1 MWNRDDLIEALIS
14 GRPRIANR
22 CIIEGMKPL
31 FVYALA
37 LCLGLGQALAQQGL
51 RGTIETPELDYAPG
65 QVLVKFRDGITPLQ
79 REWARQVAGAQLVR
93 RGEYFDYELWQFSP
107 YADMRVVAAQLRQS
121 GWFEAAEPNWRVY
134 LANGWTPN
142 DPLYPQQPA
151 LPFIRAPQAWALWRG
166 DDRFIMAI
174 LDTGVRLDHL
184 DLQPRLLPGYDFGGD
199 ASGVRDDDPSD
210 PFGHG
215 TFVTGIAGAATNNSR
230 GVAAVAPKG
239 KILPVK
245 VFRDDGTG
253 WLNDMLDGI
262 GYAVTQGAH
271 AINLSLG
278 SRNYA
283 PAWDLVRDALISA
296 WNAGV
301 VVVAAAGNEN
311 NMNPFYPAWYP
322 VCIAVAACNL
332 DGTRSSVSTYGNW
345 VDVAAPSGDVYSTTR
360 DGVDTYG
367 RNRGGFTS
375 YAAPFVTA
383 QAALLYALVADGPT
397 DRSVARAQAVRELIE
412 STATPVNY
420 VAHGIINL
428 QASVEKALTVPVRGR
443 VQIQSYAGSYNG
455 RTVEVVLRPQG
466 DGNALVTQSGTLNA
480 AGDFSVSFFNYLGYY
495 DLAIRA
501 QGTLLKRVPN
511 ARMRY
516 PGVSGLNLT
525 LIPGD
530 VNGDNRIDDADLLQ
544 VLFNFGQNNPS
555 IDLNGDGR
563 VDDADL
569 LIVLFNFGMVG
580 D

>member
-1 MWNRDDLIEALIS
+1 ML
-14 GRPRIANR
+14 
-22 CIIEGMKPL
+22 
-31 FVYALA
+31 VYALA
-37 LCLGLGQALAQQGL
+37 LGLGLGQAIAQSGL
-51 RGTIETPELDYAPG
+51 RGPLQASEPEYAPG
-65 QVLVKFRDGITPLQ
+65 QVLVKFRSGITPSQ
-79 REWARQVAGAQLVR
+79 RAWARQVTGAQLIK
-93 RGEYFDYELWQFSP
+93 RGQYLDYELWQFNP
-107 YADMRVVAAQLRQS
+107 YADMRAVAAQLRHS
-121 GWFEAAEPNWRVY
+121 GWFDAAEPNWRVY
-134 LANGWTPN
+134 LADGWTPN
-142 DPLYPQQPA
+142 DTLYPQQPA
-151 LPFIRAPQAWALWRG
+151 LPFINAPQAWALWRG
-166 DDRFIMAI
+166 DNNFIMAI
-174 LDTGVRLDHL
+174 LDTGVRRNHL

-199 ASGVRDDDPSD
+199 VDGVRDNDPSD
-210 PFGHG
+210 PNGHG
-215 TFVTGIAGAATNNSR
+215 TFVTGIAGAVTNNGR
-230 GVAAVAPKG
+230 GVASVAPNG

-245 VFRDDGTG
+245 VFRDSLQGF
-253 WLNDMLDGI
+253 LNDIVDGLN
-262 GYAVTQGAH
+262 YAVAQGAH
-271 AINLSLG
+271 SINLSLG
-278 SRNYA
+278 GGSWGSFASVLDN
-283 PAWDLVRDALISA
+283 A

-301 VVVAAAGNEN
+301 VIVAAAGNN
-311 NMNPFYPAWYP
+311 NNTNPFYPAWYP

-332 DGTRSSVSTYGNW
+332 DGTRSSVSTYGSW
-345 VDVAAPSGDVYSTTR
+345 VDVAAPSGDVYSTTSS
-360 DGVDTYG
+360 GVDTY
-367 RNRGGFTS
+367 RHNTGGFTS

-443 VQIQSYAGSYNG
+443 VQIQNYTGSYNG

-466 DGNALVTQSGTLNA
+466 GGNAIATQNGTLNA
-480 AGDFSVSFFNYLGYY
+480 SGNFSVSFFNYLGYY

-525 LIPGD
+525 LIAGD
-530 VNGDNRIDDADLLQ
+530 VNGDNRIDDADMLQ
-544 VLFNFGQNNPS
+544 VLFSFGQNNPS
-555 IDLNGDGR
+555 IDLNGDGS